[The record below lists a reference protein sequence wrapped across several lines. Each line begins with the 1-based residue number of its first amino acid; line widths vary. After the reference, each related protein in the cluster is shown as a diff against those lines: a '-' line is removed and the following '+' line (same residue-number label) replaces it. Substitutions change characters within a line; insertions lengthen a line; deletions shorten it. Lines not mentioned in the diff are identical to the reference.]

1 MHLVFFANRKRLF
14 QLRVFLSI
22 PSGEW
27 ASLSVVGCQEEV
39 VTPLQLGIPS
49 DRICH
54 ATIYLHKFCKLAGGG
69 MLTLGKGWNGLN
81 IVGVTKASRNVMQN
95 LMGTC
100 LRWLRT
106 RRRSRPCAPG
116 QHEALDRAAFSLHPE
131 DTLLAFM
138 YDLYIVTM
146 PDCARQ
152 AFDTAAHAVEGQCG
166 IASNLGK
173 THVFAAEVGPPPPGI
188 AELGEEV
195 WCGDKPPASEE
206 LWSSAC
212 WWGLPTSSRRGPAIL
227 REERLLLDELPYLPD
242 LQCAW
247 LLLLFF
253 ASPRANHALRTL
265 PPSEVEPYAHGH
277 DQAVWE
283 HFGRPS
289 SNAWA
294 ACRKMPGRLGCSCP
308 HRPSTAGLVCSRP
321 NEQPRQHTGQHGWT
335 RCRSSV
341 SAFRHPQDIDWRPWS
356 RATAAV
362 PPLFTKT
369 ACWPEAGIAAPCG
382 VPPITALA
390 HHSQVTQA
398 PETGRTAGSI
408 MRRGR
413 ID

>member
-146 PDCARQ
+146 PDCAWQ

-188 AELGEEV
+188 AELGGGSVV
-195 WCGDKPPASEE
+195 WGQTAGQRGVVV
-206 LWSSAC
+206 L
-212 WWGLPTSSRRGPAIL
+212 GMLVGPANFV
-227 REERLLLDELPYLPD
+227 
-242 LQCAW
+242 QAW
-247 LLLLFF
+247 T
-253 ASPRANHALRTL
+253 SNPPRGAPAAGRAAL
-265 PPSEVEPYAHGH
+265 PP
-277 DQAVWE
+277 
-283 HFGRPS
+283 RPPM
-289 SNAWA
+289 
-294 ACRKMPGRLGCSCP
+294 CL
-308 HRPSTAGLVCSRP
+308 
-321 NEQPRQHTGQHGWT
+321 
-335 RCRSSV
+335 
-341 SAFRHPQDIDWRPWS
+341 
-356 RATAAV
+356 
-362 PPLFTKT
+362 
-369 ACWPEAGIAAPCG
+369 AAPSVFRIASRKPCF
-382 VPPITALA
+382 A
-390 HHSQVTQA
+390 HT
-398 PETGRTAGSI
+398 PTFGS
-408 MRRGR
+408 
-413 ID
+413 